1 LKTILPQVPG
11 PAPCGQSS
19 ARGEDNGFASEV
31 DAVSEAR
38 WSEITA
44 DFADANLYQT
54 WPYGIVRSGRANV
67 SHLLLAL
74 GSEVVVAVQARLA
87 RIPLL
92 PLGAAYVLSGPL
104 WQRRNRPVDVEI
116 FRQAVRA
123 LRDEYVRRRKW
134 IVRLVPN
141 LADGEGE
148 PFRRILAEEGY
159 VFRLRARR
167 RRTIL
172 MDIRP
177 TMEELYLG
185 LHQKWRNCLNK
196 ARKQNLE
203 IIAGEE
209 DHLFEAFANIFGE
222 MVNRKQLV
230 NFTGPDHCRQAQATL
245 LPHEKAWVCLC
256 KFEGEVCAGG
266 ICSALGD
273 TGIYLFGATSNLGMK
288 NCASYLVHWK
298 MLEWVKSRGCQ
309 TYDLNGINPV
319 INAGGYQFKSRLA
332 GAHGHDVQLLGEFDA
347 YPNAAI
353 KWLVHT
359 GDQLMAR
366 FEKGRE
372 TLARFIR

>member
-1 LKTILPQVPG
+1 
-11 PAPCGQSS
+11 
-19 ARGEDNGFASEV
+19 
-31 DAVSEAR
+31 
-38 WSEITA
+38 
-44 DFADANLYQT
+44 
-54 WPYGIVRSGRANV
+54 
-67 SHLLLAL
+67 
-74 GSEVVVAVQARLA
+74 
-87 RIPLL
+87 
-92 PLGAAYVLSGPL
+92 
-104 WQRRNRPVDVEI
+104 
-116 FRQAVRA
+116 
-123 LRDEYVRRRKW
+123 
-134 IVRLVPN
+134 
-141 LADGEGE
+141 
-148 PFRRILAEEGY
+148 
-159 VFRLRARR
+159 
-167 RRTIL
+167 
-172 MDIRP
+172 
-177 TMEELYLG
+177 
-185 LHQKWRNCLNK
+185 
-196 ARKQNLE
+196 
-203 IIAGEE
+203 
-209 DHLFEAFANIFGE
+209 